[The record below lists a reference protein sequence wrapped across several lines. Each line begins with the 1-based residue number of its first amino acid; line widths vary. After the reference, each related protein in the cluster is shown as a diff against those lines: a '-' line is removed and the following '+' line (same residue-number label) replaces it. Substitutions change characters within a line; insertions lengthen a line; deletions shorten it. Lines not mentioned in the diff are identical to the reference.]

1 MHILPKHTLYLPLLW
16 NDSTVAHEKFY
27 KSHHIKASGDGFA
40 MIAVTNL
47 FLQHIGGGKYV
58 NLKPFTNSQ
67 NVQLDA

>member
-1 MHILPKHTLYLPLLW
+1 MHILPKHTLYLPLLR
-16 NDSTVAHEKFY
+16 NDSTGAYEIFY
-27 KSHHIKASGDGFA
+27 KSYHSKTSGDGFA

-47 FLQHIGGGKYV
+47 FLPHIGGGKYL